1 MSKVIKF
8 IKLMAGLLALVLIG
22 AGIASY
28 MGFIDPV
35 NVVKRP
41 QAAGEKSPQPAQ
53 NNPPAPQQVVQQSQ
67 QQPAQQ
73 AAPQPAQPP
82 VQQPAK
88 TTDPAAST
96 ASKPSG
102 PASQP
107 IEVEVAPVKTR
118 PIQRTVD
125 FVGTLI
131 AFEESTISSQVD
143 GRVEK
148 VNVDLGDTVKK
159 GDLLVKINDEE
170 FRLDVNKAM
179 ADLKQTLAKL
189 GIEDSARGNID
200 LNKTALVKKARAD
213 MENAELNYKRL
224 SKLLED
230 RLVPQQQV
238 DDAQTKYQ
246 MAKATYDA
254 ALEDARVLVA
264 TIEAKK
270 ADLSLKQKKL
280 SDTSVIAPISGEVL
294 SKKVSVGE
302 YVRVGTPLITLVDAS
317 QLRLRGDIPERFSTQ
332 ISEGQQVKIFV
343 DAFPNETFEGK
354 ISRISPASNPET
366 RAVTVEA
373 LIPNPNKKLKPGF
386 FAKASVLTKT
396 DEKSVTVPQEALITF
411 AGVTKVFAIA
421 DNKASERIVQ
431 KGITLGNEVEIIQ
444 GINPGE
450 VVAVSGQ
457 SKLHD
462 GAPVKIKK

>member
-1 MSKVIKF
+1 
-8 IKLMAGLLALVLIG
+8 MAGLLALVLIG

-28 MGFIDPV
+28 MGFIDPM
-35 NVVKRP
+35 NLVKRP
-41 QAAGEKSPQPAQ
+41 QASNEKKSPQSAQ
-53 NNPPAPQQVVQQSQ
+53 NNLPAPQQVAQQSP

-73 AAPQPAQPP
+73 PAKSPEPAAP
-82 VQQPAK
+82 
-88 TTDPAAST
+88 TAA
-96 ASKPSG
+96 KPSG
-102 PASQP
+102 PAPQA

-131 AFEESTISSQVD
+131 AFEESTISSQVE

-148 VNVDLGDTVKK
+148 VTVDLGDTVKK

-170 FRLDVNKAM
+170 FRLDVNKAL
-179 ADLKQTLAKL
+179 ADLRQTLAKL
-189 GIEDSARGNID
+189 GIEDSTRGNID

-254 ALEDARVLVA
+254 ALEDAKVLVA

-270 ADLSLKQKKL
+270 ADLSMKQKKL

-302 YVRVGTPLITLVDAS
+302 YVKVGTPLITLVDSS

-332 ISEGQQVKIFV
+332 ITEGQEVKISV
-343 DAFPNETFEGK
+343 DAVPNETFGGK

-373 LIPNPNKKLKPGF
+373 LIPNPDKKLKPGF

-411 AGVTKVFAIA
+411 AGVTKVFVIA
-421 DNKASERIVQ
+421 DNKASERVVQ
-431 KGITLGNEVEIIQ
+431 KGITLGSEVEIVH
-444 GINPGE
+444 GVNPGE
-450 VVAVSGQ
+450 VVAISGQ
-457 SKLHD
+457 SKLHN
-462 GAPVKIKK
+462 GAPVTVKK

>member
-8 IKLMAGLLALVLIG
+8 IKFLAGLLALVLIG

-28 MGFIDPV
+28 MGFIDPM
-35 NVVKRP
+35 NLVKRP
-41 QAAGEKSPQPAQ
+41 QASNEKKSPSSAQ
-53 NNPPAPQQVVQQSQ
+53 NNLPAPQQVAQQSP

-73 AAPQPAQPP
+73 
-82 VQQPAK
+82 PAK
-88 TTDPAAST
+88 SSDPAAPT
-96 ASKPSG
+96 AAKPSG
-102 PASQP
+102 PAPQS
-107 IEVEVAPVKTR
+107 IEVEVAPAKTR

-131 AFEESTISSQVD
+131 AFEESTISSQVE
-143 GRVEK
+143 GRIEK
-148 VNVDLGDTVKK
+148 VTVDLGDTVKK

-170 FRLDVNKAM
+170 FRLDVNKAL

-189 GIEDSARGNID
+189 GIEDSAKGNID

-254 ALEDARVLVA
+254 ALEDAKVLVA
-264 TIEAKK
+264 TIDAKK
-270 ADLSLKQKKL
+270 ADLSMKQKKL

-302 YVRVGTPLITLVDAS
+302 YVKVGTPLITLVDSS

-332 ISEGQQVKIFV
+332 ISEGQEVKISV
-343 DAFPNETFEGK
+343 DAVPNETFGGK

-366 RAVTVEA
+366 RAITVEA
-373 LIPNPNKKLKPGF
+373 LIPNPDKKLKPGF

-411 AGVTKVFAIA
+411 AGVTKVFVIA

-431 KGITLGNEVEIIQ
+431 KGITLGNEVEIVH
-444 GINPGE
+444 GVNPGE
-450 VVAVSGQ
+450 VVAISGH

-462 GAPVKIKK
+462 GAPVTLKK